1 MDVNGAIGDHF
12 SQINVSFFSPIFVC
26 VFFVLRGVIK
36 SSRVQ
41 YWGVFPSFFRFA
53 VRDPRKIKQKSMR
66 NACAFKTIILA
77 NCV

>member
-1 MDVNGAIGDHF
+1 MQSEIILAKSMLVF
-12 SQINVSFFSPIFVC
+12 SLQFC
-26 VFFVLRGVIK
+26 VLLVRFLGGGVIK

-53 VRDPRKIKQKSMR
+53 LRDLRKIKQKRMR
-66 NACAFKTIILA
+66 TACAFETIILA

>member
-1 MDVNGAIGDHF
+1 MVQSETILAK
-12 SQINVSFFSPIFVC
+12 SMLVFFSPIFCLCFVC
-26 VFFVLRGVIK
+26 LFVFKGVIK
-36 SSRVQ
+36 SFRVQ

-53 VRDPRKIKQKSMR
+53 LRDPRKIQQKSMR